1 MLCNAF
7 LTRDVIGRCG
17 VSRGIPLKLHRP
29 RARDQNKQRPLQP
42 NPSLPP
48 QPTQT
53 NTFYIA
59 QPLNQHTKANPEQ
72 CHANLTSDDTP
83 LPTQTLRI
91 HDKADHDQPV
101 MQQLR
106 KPSSRLRPREGH
118 PSYTRHQGQ
127 SKASNLRILLRRHKQ
142 LSSPSL
148 AAAWQVDRG
157 RR

>member
-1 MLCNAF
+1 MRSF
-7 LTRDVIGRCG
+7 SRDSIEAP
-17 VSRGIPLKLHRP
+17 SSSTSKRP
-29 RARDQNKQRPLQP
+29 KQTEAIATQP
-42 NPSLPP
+42 ESPPSINPNQHLY
-48 QPTQT
+48 
-53 NTFYIA
+53 NA

-91 HDKADHDQPV
+91 HDKADHDQPA
-101 MQQLR
+101 MQQPR
-106 KPSSRLRPREGH
+106 KPSSRLHPRGGH
-118 PSYTRHQGQ
+118 PSYTHHQGQ
-127 SKASNLRILLRRHKQ
+127 SRASNLRILLRRHKQ